1 MCQIMI
7 DRVDTDPLQQAIR
20 ITALVSGRCEFGGEL
35 YMRVLWNNG
44 QIGPESAFKQ
54 VSREFHHLPITYTA
68 HDHTHR
74 LKGVRVVVKC
84 KATSVSE
91 EREI

>member
-1 MCQIMI
+1 MCQVTI
-7 DRVDTDPLQQAIR
+7 DRVDTDTLQQATR
-20 ITALVSGRCEFGGEL
+20 ITALVSGQCEFGGEL

-44 QIGPESAFKQ
+44 QIGPESSFQQ

-68 HDHTHR
+68 HDSTHR
-74 LKGVRVVVKC
+74 LQGVRVVVKC

-91 EREI
+91 ERAV